1 MFKVSKVFGPSYKQR
16 VGGSNPSTPTQSL
29 RFLEG
34 FFVFNPKNHSPV
46 VSYISF
52 TYLYHIKINKMEA
65 LLEKTTREDQRI
77 AKTSV
82 DRLRKASQRS
92 SQSRK
97 PIEITLEGS
106 HETVRLP
113 RRAVSLLN
121 AILSNMAAGKSM
133 ALILS
138 DTTIGTQEA
147 AEFLEVSR
155 PYVVRLLENG
165 EIPFRKQELTGE
177 SG

>member
-1 MFKVSKVFGPSYKQR
+1 
-16 VGGSNPSTPTQSL
+16 
-29 RFLEG
+29 
-34 FFVFNPKNHSPV
+34 
-46 VSYISF
+46 
-52 TYLYHIKINKMEA
+52 MEA
-65 LLEKTTREDQRI
+65 VLEKTTREDQRI
-77 AKTSV
+77 ARTSV

-121 AILSNMAAGKSM
+121 TILSNMAAGKSM

-155 PYVVRLLENG
+155 PYIVRLLENG
-165 EIPFRKQELTGE
+165 EIPFSKVGTHRRIKISDLVAYQKKMKSTRRKQLNFLTRQAQALNLGYSNE
-177 SG
+177 